1 MDRTTSQ
8 AIRLG
13 SGGRKLATKFDY
25 RPSWLNREFPAGRR
39 AETLSGG
46 QDDVG
51 TIPTRI
57 ARWKRVLDLTCILLG
72 LPVLLTVMTFV
83 ALWVKIV
90 SPGPIFFRQKR
101 VGYLGQCFFLWK
113 FRSMRVN
120 VETQTHER
128 YLEWLIQADRPMAK
142 LDASGDPRLIYGGR
156 VLRALGLDELPQIL
170 NVIRG
175 EMSLVGPRPCTPYE
189 FERYEARHRKR
200 VLAPPGLTGYWQ
212 VNGKNSVT
220 FSEMIEMD
228 IFYANNMSPWLD
240 LMIMLKTVP
249 TLMMQQLA
257 SQTRRKSGIVRA
269 YDSKKQKL
277 GRE

>member
-1 MDRTTSQ
+1 MNRATSHP
-8 AIRLG
+8 IGLGNGVRKLG
-13 SGGRKLATKFDY
+13 SRFDY
-25 RPSWLNREFPAGRR
+25 RPRRLDSGSLPATKPESFAG
-39 AETLSGG
+39 E
-46 QDDVG
+46 DDGVR
-51 TIPTRI
+51 TTPTRI

-72 LPVLLTVMTFV
+72 LPAILTVMMFV

-90 SPGPIFFRQKR
+90 SPGPLFFRQRR
-101 VGYLGQCFFLWK
+101 VGYLGRYFSLWK

-128 YLEWLIQADRPMAK
+128 YLEWLIQADCPMAK
-142 LDASGDPRLIYGGR
+142 LDVSGDPRLIYGGR

-175 EMSLVGPRPCTPYE
+175 EMSLVGPRPCTPHE

-228 IFYANNMSPWLD
+228 IFYAHNMSPWLD
-240 LMIMLKTVP
+240 LTIMLKTVP
-249 TLMMQQLA
+249 TLVMQQVR
-257 SQTRRKSGIVRA
+257 SRSGRKSENRA
-269 YDSKKQKL
+269 NARWS
-277 GRE
+277 GP